1 MKIRLGLFLW
11 LCLSSILLF
20 PQIGRAAVVV
30 LANRTDKEVRFTING
45 VDGKA
50 KDYILEAGALVPIPA
65 PAVLKID
72 ILTGDKRRHYQL
84 ERDTAPFITMS
95 TTGLDLRQIGLG
107 EPRPDEAK
115 AK

>member
-20 PQIGRAAVVV
+20 PQIGRAAVVM
-30 LANRTDKEVRFTING
+30 LANRTEKEVHFTING

-72 ILTGDKRRHYQL
+72 ILTGDKQRHYQL
-84 ERDTAPFITMS
+84 DRDTAHFFTMS
-95 TTGLDLRQIGLG
+95 ADGVDLQQIG
-107 EPRPDEAK
+107 
-115 AK
+115 